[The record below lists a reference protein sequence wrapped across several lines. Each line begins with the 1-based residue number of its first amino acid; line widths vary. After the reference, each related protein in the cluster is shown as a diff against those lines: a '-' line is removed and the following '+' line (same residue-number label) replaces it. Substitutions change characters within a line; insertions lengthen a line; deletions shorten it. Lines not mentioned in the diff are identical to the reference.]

1 MFIMGGCYLS
11 LKPRVGRKDITEN
24 YMKLYDGPLR
34 MGFRHFI
41 SWLDVCFGSR
51 SVSEPK
57 QQQKRIGDR

>member
-11 LKPRVGRKDITEN
+11 LKPRAGCEYITE
-24 YMKLYDGPLR
+24 KLYNVPLR
-34 MGFRHFI
+34 MGFKHFM

-57 QQQKRIGDR
+57 QQQKRIGNR